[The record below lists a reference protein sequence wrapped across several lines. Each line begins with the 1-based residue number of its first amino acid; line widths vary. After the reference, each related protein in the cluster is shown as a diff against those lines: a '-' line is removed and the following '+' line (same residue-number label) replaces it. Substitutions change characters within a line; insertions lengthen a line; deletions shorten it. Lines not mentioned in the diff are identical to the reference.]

1 MALREQRVVDASVA
15 VALRE
20 QRAVD
25 ASVAMA
31 LRELRWRKRVWQWRC
46 VSCARWT
53 RVWRWRCVSSA
64 GYRLGECYDVAACS
78 RSMQVASLSE
88 ISEHS
93 EWLADARMW
102 LGVCAA

>member
-31 LRELRWRKRVWQWRC
+31 LRELRWRKRVWQWRY
-46 VSCARWT
+46 VSSARWT
-53 RVWRWRCVSSA
+53 RVWRWRCVSCA
-64 GYRLGECYDVAACS
+64 GGSECGNGAA
-78 RSMQVASLSE
+78 
-88 ISEHS
+88 
-93 EWLADARMW
+93 
-102 LGVCAA
+102 